1 LGAADR
7 PAGIPRST
15 FLSGAAGAATTAAFP
30 HIVRAAEPLTIRYV
44 TSIADDL
51 RGYLYAQSAGL
62 FKEAGLDVQLVASAS
77 GVDVAET
84 IVGGAAEVGKASVTS
99 VIAAYSH
106 GLPFY
111 LVAPGLFHR
120 PQELTAGICVVADSP
135 LKTVADLQGKIVS
148 STGVGSIASLGLRSL
163 VDKAGGD
170 ANALKWVELPF
181 AAVPPALEAG
191 RIDAGLMGEPAMS
204 AGIKAGKIRYF
215 VDELSGYSRP
225 ILEVVSFS
233 TREFASKNKDAI
245 TRFGKIV
252 EEANNYANTHVAETL
267 PPLVPLMRLD
277 VKTATD
283 MRHGFSATTFD
294 ANALQPVIDLMVKYK
309 QIPATFDARE
319 LLKPV

>member
-1 LGAADR
+1 MRASSR
-7 PAGIPRST
+7 RT
-15 FLSGAAGAATTAAFP
+15 FLAGAAAAATATTYP
-30 HIVRAAEPLTIRYV
+30 NVVRAAEPLTIRYV

-51 RGYLYAQSAGL
+51 RGYLYAQSSGM
-62 FKEAGLDVQLVASAS
+62 FKAAGLDVQLVGSAS
-77 GVDVAET
+77 GVGVAET
-84 IVGGAAEVGKASVTS
+84 IVGGAAEIGKASVTS

-120 PQELTAGICVVADSP
+120 PQELTAGICVAADSP
-135 LKTVADLQGKIVS
+135 LKTVSDLQGKIVS

-163 VDKAGGD
+163 VDGAGGN
-170 ANALKWVELPF
+170 ANTLKWVELPF
-181 AAVPPALEAG
+181 AAVSPALEAG

-225 ILEVVSFS
+225 ILEVASFS

-245 TRFGKIV
+245 LRFGKII

-277 VKTATD
+277 PKTATD
-283 MRHGFSATTFD
+283 MRHGFSATAFD
-294 ANALQPVIDLMVKYK
+294 PNALQPVIDLMVKYK

-319 LLKPV
+319 LLKPP

>member
-1 LGAADR
+1 M
-7 PAGIPRST
+7 
-15 FLSGAAGAATTAAFP
+15 
-30 HIVRAAEPLTIRYV
+30 TIRFV

-51 RGYLYAQSAGL
+51 RGYLYAQSSGM
-62 FKEAGLDVQLVASAS
+62 FKQAGLDVQLVPSVS
-77 GVDVAET
+77 GVDVAES
-84 IVGGAAEVGKASVTS
+84 IVGGAADVGKASVTS

-120 PQELTAGICVVADSP
+120 PQELTAGICVAADSP
-135 LKTVADLQGKIVS
+135 LKTVSDLQGKIVS

-163 VDKAGGD
+163 VDNAGGN
-170 ANALKWVELPF
+170 ANTLKWVELPF
-181 AAVPPALEAG
+181 AAVAPALESG

-233 TREFASKNKDAI
+233 TRDFASKNKEAVI
-245 TRFGKIV
+245 RFGKIL
-252 EEANNYANTHVAETL
+252 EAGNNYANTHVAETL
-267 PPLVPLMRLD
+267 PLVAPLMRLD
-277 VKTATD
+277 LKTATD
-283 MRHGFSATTFD
+283 MRHGFSATAFD
-294 ANALQPVIDLMVKYK
+294 PNALQPVIDLMVKYK

-319 LLKPV
+319 LLRPV